1 MSRASTPELLTLH
14 AVRLLGVGDEQ
25 AIADRFAL
33 DLASTKELLLDHQAF
48 GWISWSQFAD
58 IGGWSLTES
67 GRAENERGL
76 AAELGSDADT
86 VSTAYSAFLPL
97 NGRLQAACTQWQLKP
112 APGDAMAFNDHTDP
126 AWDQAVLDELAAIG
140 QELTPLA
147 TQLTATLDRF
157 AGYDTRYT
165 RAHQAGCVDSTTV
178 DSCHRVWFEL
188 HEDLIA
194 TLGVRR

>member
-1 MSRASTPELLTLH
+1 MPSWRRVRAWGT
-14 AVRLLGVGDEQ
+14 ARMAG
-25 AIADRFAL
+25 RR
-33 DLASTKELLLDHQAF
+33 
-48 GWISWSQFAD
+48 
-58 IGGWSLTES
+58 SLTES

-76 AAELGSDADT
+76 AAELGPAADT
-86 VSTAYSAFLPL
+86 VRTAYSAFLPL

-112 APGDAMAFNDHTDP
+112 APGDALAFNDHTDS

-140 QELTPLA
+140 QELAPLA
-147 TQLTATLDRF
+147 AQLTATLDRF
-157 AGYDTRYT
+157 AGYDSRYT
-165 RAHQAGCVDSTTV
+165 RAHQAGWVDSTTV